1 MITLGRKWHYF
12 PETLSLDSRTVVDSS
27 FMISFARTQE
37 LFGFWRVPA
46 YARGICK
53 KYCPYCPTV
62 HHCCLRYFHIDKD
75 FLFLG
80 RRYEETGRQENFRT
94 TNLRCGSITKP
105 IRLVYRLEKVFDT
118 QVKGFGYLMKPQE
131 RRLWPHRGPG
141 TVWCLASPKLLC
153 LGNKKKKVFLLYFTQ
168 LFVTL
173 SRKSFKWYGLWH
185 S

>member
-1 MITLGRKWHYF
+1 MITLGRKCHYF

-53 KYCPYCPTV
+53 NYCPYCPTV

-94 TNLRCGSITKP
+94 TNMPCGSITKP
-105 IRLVYRLEKVFDT
+105 IRLVYNLTGGQARCDVLTPSNLLHQTSYFRHLTSSFLHLTSHFPEK
-118 QVKGFGYLMKPQE
+118 
-131 RRLWPHRGPG
+131 
-141 TVWCLASPKLLC
+141 ASPS
-153 LGNKKKKVFLLYFTQ
+153 Y
-168 LFVTL
+168 L
-173 SRKSFKWYGLWH
+173 SPL
-185 S
+185 

>member
-1 MITLGRKWHYF
+1 MITLGRKCHYF

-53 KYCPYCPTV
+53 NYCPYCPTV

-80 RRYEETGRQENFRT
+80 LSYEETGRQENFRT
-94 TNLRCGSITKP
+94 TNMPCGSITKP

-118 QVKGFGYLMKPQE
+118 HVKGIGYLMKPQE
-131 RRLWPHRGPG
+131 RWLYTMVYELPD
-141 TVWCLASPKLLC
+141 LL
-153 LGNKKKKVFLLYFTQ
+153 L
-168 LFVTL
+168 
-173 SRKSFKWYGLWH
+173 
-185 S
+185 